1 MEENSPPRLLL
12 LKSIKTLVVLFT
24 LGAISW
30 AVGAMPLANDLPFI
44 SSKLPVAVFI
54 DALLAA
60 LGIAVFVLYGAEISP
75 FADALMP
82 QVPRAGAL
90 TGNLVKLLA
99 TLFAFDSF
107 KAPVFPFI
115 PDYEW
120 LYQSVF
126 LGFSLFFLA
135 RAGLIVYAAS
145 ETIGGFLLGLIS
157 FRRPPGGG
165 SGTQQ

>member
-1 MEENSPPRLLL
+1 MDENSPLRLLV
-12 LKSIKTLVVLFT
+12 LKSLKTLVALFT
-24 LGAISW
+24 LAAISW

-54 DALLAA
+54 DALLASF
-60 LGIAVFVLYGAEISP
+60 GITVFVLYGAEISP
-75 FADALMP
+75 YADALLP
-82 QVPRAGAL
+82 RVPGAGAL
-90 TGNLVKLLA
+90 AGNLVKLLA

-115 PDYEW
+115 PEYEW

-126 LGFSLFFLA
+126 LGLSLFFLA

-145 ETIGGFLLGLIS
+145 ETIGGFLLELFTIQ
-157 FRRPPGGG
+157 RRPPKD
-165 SGTQQ
+165 S